1 MLALFRNNQVTTALM
16 IALFTGLIRMPALM
30 GFISPDTT
38 PVDGAGN
45 LYLLLFGWASNAPFL
60 SALVSAILVFIQ
72 ALLMNWMVNTSRVN
86 PERNWLVPLF
96 YVLAMSCVA
105 DFQFL
110 SPPLVAATFFPIV
123 YRLIFDIYK
132 SSSITLITF
141 DAGVLLAT
149 AALFYVPIIWLLP
162 IGLLSILHLRSI
174 KTRDIMVFLLGA
186 FVPGFI
192 GWSIAVWFDQGA
204 EFRREQFRVL
214 FEFWD
219 FNLDFSLVT
228 IAQIGLLILLLMI
241 VLFSYNIYYFKRLI
255 QVQKYNNIFYW
266 LIFAVIVSIL
276 LRNQPQIEH
285 FLLAGTG
292 ISTFLA
298 LTFQSMRNKAIAEVL
313 FLALVVLSLT
323 VMFLDKILGI

>member
-1 MLALFRNNQVTTALM
+1 VLALFRNNQVTTALM

-30 GFISPDTT
+30 GFISPDIT
-38 PVDGAGN
+38 PVDGAGK

-60 SALVSAILVFIQ
+60 SAVVSAILVFIQ

-96 YVLAMSCVA
+96 YVLITSCIA

-110 SPPLVAATFFPIV
+110 SPPLVAATFFPII
-123 YRLIFDIYK
+123 YRLVFNIYK

-141 DAGVLLAT
+141 DISLLLAI

-174 KTRDIMVFLLGA
+174 KSREIVVFFLGA

-192 GWSIAVWFDQGA
+192 GWSTAVWFDQGA

-219 FNLDFSLVT
+219 FNLNFSLIYIT
-228 IAQIGLLILLLMI
+228 QIGLITLLLLI
-241 VLFSYNIYYFKRLI
+241 VLFSYNTYYFKRLI

-266 LIFAVIVSIL
+266 LIFAVTISIL
-276 LRNQPQIEH
+276 LRNQPQVEH
-285 FLLAGTG
+285 LLLAGTA

-298 LTFQSMRNKAIAEVL
+298 LTFQSMRNKSIAEVL
-313 FLALVVLSLT
+313 FFALIVVCLT
-323 VMFLDKILGI
+323 GMFLDKILVV